1 MKVKKNL
8 SFLSYLFF
16 SIILNVYL
24 FIVNYINYDST
35 RGTDFNKYRTYLDYY
50 LFGKNI
56 ALEEQGVG
64 YYWLIS
70 QISKTKIN
78 SLKNS
83 VDFESIVLNFG
94 IQTGNF
100 IFFTIG
106 CIGIYFLLRY
116 LKLSPLLSLTV
127 INIISIFPPIVGA
140 RLILKPEIL
149 AFAYLPWCILIIY
162 KFLDS
167 HNFKLLYILAAPV
180 AITISL
186 KASITLMVALSLL
199 IFVNKKLLNINL
211 IAPALSL
218 VLIFSLLIHESETVN
233 EKYLWET
240 SLHKNSYDNVAP
252 LSFLV
257 HVNDE
262 LFTNP
267 YRDTQSSSMLGI
279 LLLDTFGDYWQ
290 RYWFH
295 EDAWLN
301 NQHKGNLFSVRVGLL
316 ISLGF
321 YSYLIFLLLKERDKK
336 LKKIGM
342 LAFIGIFTLLVSVFN
357 IFPFLTKNFNPSK
370 GDPIKT
376 HYFSFLICFSL
387 IYVTINLLK
396 SNNKFLS
403 YSLLS
408 FVFIFSLN
416 LQKSISFD
424 EVKSNQ
430 IVMNKI
436 HLLSPCS
443 LGDPIT
449 NFINYSSGWCSMSEV
464 AQSVCEDNYNKQ
476 LTPLLKD
483 GYLIY
488 PPDETYTS
496 KNLIYDNN
504 TVTVANY
511 YECLNYVESGYLPEN
526 AKNYFF
532 KNSLNIP
539 YIFISVFL
547 FSKLSF
553 IFFAKY
559 IKEDIY

>member
-1 MKVKKNL
+1 LV
-8 SFLSYLFF
+8 
-16 SIILNVYL
+16 
-24 FIVNYINYDST
+24 T
-35 RGTDFNKYRTYLDYY
+35 
-50 LFGKNI
+50 
-56 ALEEQGVG
+56 
-64 YYWLIS
+64 
-70 QISKTKIN
+70 
-78 SLKNS
+78 
-83 VDFESIVLNFG
+83 
-94 IQTGNF
+94 
-100 IFFTIG
+100 
-106 CIGIYFLLRY
+106 
-116 LKLSPLLSLTV
+116 
-127 INIISIFPPIVGA
+127 
-140 RLILKPEIL
+140 
-149 AFAYLPWCILIIY
+149 
-162 KFLDS
+162 
-167 HNFKLLYILAAPV
+167 
-180 AITISL
+180 
-186 KASITLMVALSLL
+186 
-199 IFVNKKLLNINL
+199 
-211 IAPALSL
+211 L
-218 VLIFSLLIHESETVN
+218 VLIFSLLIYESEKIN

-240 SLHKNSYDNVAP
+240 TLHKDSYDNVAP

-262 LFTNP
+262 LFLNP

-295 EDAWLN
+295 KDAWLN
-301 NQHKGNLFSVRVGLL
+301 NQNPGSLFSVRAGLL
-316 ISLGF
+316 ISFSF

-357 IFPFLTKNFNPSK
+357 IFPFLTKNFDPSK

-376 HYFSFLICFSL
+376 HYFSFLLCFSL

-396 SNNKFLS
+396 SNKKFLT

-416 LQKSISFD
+416 LQKSISID

-449 NFINYSSGWCSMSEV
+449 NFIHYSSGWCSPYEV
-464 AQSVCEDNYNKQ
+464 AQSVCEGDYNKQ
-476 LTPLLKD
+476 LAPLSKD
-483 GYLIY
+483 DYLIY
-488 PPDETYTS
+488 PPDETYTN
-496 KNLIYDNN
+496 KNLIYYNT

-511 YECLNYVESGYLPEN
+511 YECLDFVEGGYLPQN
-526 AKNYFF
+526 LKNYFF

-547 FSKLSF
+547 FAKLSL
-553 IFFAKY
+553 IFFVKY